1 MIAGGTNF
9 VEKYSYNAKPNRVV
23 AILKAREAGTAERLQ
38 CKIE

>member
-9 VEKYSYNAKPNRVV
+9 VEKYSYAKPNRVV